1 MKLIA
6 ITSCSTGIAHTYMA
20 AEALEIAAKD
30 IGWNIKVETQGSVG
44 AKNVLTQEDIEAAD
58 AVVIAAS
65 TSVNKDQPWK
75 TLI

>member
-44 AKNVLTQEDIEAAD
+44 LKMY
-58 AVVIAAS
+58 
-65 TSVNKDQPWK
+65 
-75 TLI
+75 